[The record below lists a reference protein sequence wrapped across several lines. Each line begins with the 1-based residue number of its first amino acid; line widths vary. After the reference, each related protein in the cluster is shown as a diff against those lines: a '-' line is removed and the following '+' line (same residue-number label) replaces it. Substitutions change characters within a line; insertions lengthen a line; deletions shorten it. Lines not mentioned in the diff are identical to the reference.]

1 MKKIKI
7 WLKAKLLGRQ
17 SEVTIN
23 PPRARLPRNK
33 VGVSTDEYEVESTF
47 TSNVRGKIVSIGPG
61 KNILVSAYSDE
72 YEETVPNLE
81 IIEEE
86 GPNGG
91 PVSGFDPYDSAVLL
105 KADLFKSKRK
115 STE

>member
-1 MKKIKI
+1 MVKS
-7 WLKAKLLGRQ
+7 Q
-17 SEVTIN
+17 TI
-23 PPRARLPRNK
+23 
-33 VGVSTDEYEVESTF
+33 GTT
-47 TSNVRGKIVSIGPG
+47 VRGCYQSAAGALGPG
-61 KNILVSAYSDE
+61 KNVLVSAYSDE